1 LQPANLDVQLMSFA
15 LRVILLVFAA
25 VGFAGAGAAL
35 AITRQ
40 RFFAQRDHDPGM
52 IAVAVLLLI
61 FGALCALVGGGYLS
75 ILAFGG
81 VILWTSYV
89 AAAQR
94 VGLFHVLCG
103 RLEEPAIEEH
113 RRP

>member
-1 LQPANLDVQLMSFA
+1 MSFA
-15 LRVILLVFAA
+15 LRLVLLVFAA

-40 RFFAQRDHDPGM
+40 RFVSQRDHDLGM
-52 IAVAVLLLI
+52 LAVAALLLI
-61 FGALCALVGGGYLS
+61 FGGLCTAVGGGYVG

-81 VILWTSYV
+81 VIVWTSYV
-89 AAAQR
+89 ATAQR
-94 VGLFHVLCG
+94 VGLFHVHSG

-113 RRP
+113 RRT